1 MYSKEETQRL
11 KREFWTAFAERYPRK
26 WLLYD
31 TKIKDVSLK
40 FHVDNKKAMVLLDI
54 ESRDDEKRAAY
65 FDKLQS
71 LQSLL
76 ESDFGDDFV
85 FEKDHYLENGKPIS
99 RISTTRNGLS
109 LSRRDDWNAIFDF
122 FADRMNAL
130 ESFFLEYADYIRD
143 I

>member
-31 TKIKDVSLK
+31 TKIKDLSLK
-40 FHVDNKKAMVLLDI
+40 FHVDNKKAMVLLDV
-54 ESRDDEKRAAY
+54 ESRDDEKRTAY
-65 FDKLQS
+65 FEKLQS
-71 LQSLL
+71 LQNLL
-76 ESDFGDDFV
+76 ESDYGDDFV
-85 FEKDHYLENGKPIS
+85 FEKDHYLENGKAIS
-99 RISTTRNGLS
+99 RVSTTHNGLS
-109 LSRRDDWNAIFDF
+109 LSRRDDWHTIFDF

-130 ESFFLEYADYIRD
+130 ETFFLEYADHIRD

>member
-31 TKIKDVSLK
+31 TKIKDLSLK
-40 FHVDNKKAMVLLDI
+40 FHVDNKKAMVLLDV

-65 FDKLQS
+65 FGKLQS

-76 ESDFGDDFV
+76 EIDFGDDFI
-85 FEKDHYLENGKPIS
+85 FEEDHYLENGKAIS

-109 LSRRDDWNAIFDF
+109 LSRREDWEAIFSF

-130 ESFFLEYADYIRD
+130 ETFFLEYADYIRD